1 MVNGSPGASA
11 FRIFTQLSV
20 SISQYYSSD
29 QNQKREREKK
39 AFYQRLFIKYSPVTK
54 FCKASKGEN
63 RGSAVRHP
71 AEKSSPGDEPHYL
84 SIRRPENQANH
95 ITNRRPIAAPQ
106 NCSSTNQVLV
116 PSSKKKRKKHTQL
129 LCNWLCIGHAE
140 TNPAV
145 LLRALIQ

>member
-1 MVNGSPGASA
+1 MRWLTDRPAHQRSEFSLSFPSA
-11 FRIFTQLSV
+11 FH
-20 SISQYYSSD
+20 SITAVTKT
-29 QNQKREREKK
+29 KREREKKK

-116 PSSKKKRKKHTQL
+116 PSSKKKKEKSTLSCCAIGSALATRK
-129 LCNWLCIGHAE
+129 
-140 TNPAV
+140 
-145 LLRALIQ
+145 RIQPCF